1 MFLTAE
7 QLEVLANVKLVCGW
21 GIQTRKEAIC
31 TTAVHSCLHQERTP
45 HQASSLNICPDVRKT
60 WKGLQK
66 DNLIAISINETLKYY
81 VPHVLLCFHFIEI
94 IYHGISFEICV
105 FLDDVNI

>member
-31 TTAVHSCLHQERTP
+31 TTAVHSYLHQERKP
-45 HQASSLNICPDVRKT
+45 HQASSLNMCPDVRKT

-66 DNLIAISINETLKYY
+66 GNLIAISINEH

-94 IYHGISFEICV
+94 IYHGISLEIYV
-105 FLDDVNI
+105 YFWMT

>member
-1 MFLTAE
+1 M
-7 QLEVLANVKLVCGW
+7 VW
-21 GIQTRKEAIC
+21 GLSIQTRKEAIC
-31 TTAVHSCLHQERTP
+31 TTAVHSCLHQERKP

-66 DNLIAISINETLKYY
+66 GNLIAISINETLKYY

-94 IYHGISFEICV
+94 IYHGISLAIYVYFWMT
-105 FLDDVNI
+105 